1 MHGDQKVIEQLN
13 AALASELTAIV
24 QYMVQSETLP
34 KLGIRA
40 ARRLPEETRNRGNGS
55 R

>member
-13 AALASELTAIV
+13 AALSSELTAIV
-24 QYMVQSETLP
+24 QYMTQSEM
-34 KLGIRA
+34 RA
-40 ARRLPEETRNRGNGS
+40 RWS